1 MVYWCVLY
9 MAPKRAVCILQ
20 AKIATEVS
28 RPAARTRV
36 VTCGC
41 SEKCGFRLPSYGD
54 HGPRATYEPI
64 AAHLRGR
71 YDRWALSQRRDGIG
85 TVAMCVALYSV
96 ARSPP
101 QAQPQ
106 LGAHRRMRPN
116 R

>member
-1 MVYWCVLY
+1 MVYWWVLY
-9 MAPKRAVCILQ
+9 MAPKRAVWVLQ

-28 RPAARTRV
+28 RPAAGTRV

-41 SEKCGFRLPSYGD
+41 SEKCGFRLPSYSD

-71 YDRWALSQRRDGIG
+71 YDRWGLSQSRDGVG
-85 TVAMCVALYSV
+85 TPAMSVALYSA
-96 ARSPP
+96 ARSRP

-106 LGAHRRMRPN
+106 LGAHRRVRPN

>member
-1 MVYWCVLY
+1 MVYWWVLY
-9 MAPKRAVCILQ
+9 MAPKRAVWVLQ

-28 RPAARTRV
+28 RPAAGTRV

-41 SEKCGFRLPSYGD
+41 SEKCGFRLPSYDD

-71 YDRWALSQRRDGIG
+71 YDRWGLSQSRDGVG
-85 TVAMCVALYSV
+85 TPAMSVALYSA
-96 ARSPP
+96 ARSRP
-101 QAQPQ
+101 QVQPQ

>member
-9 MAPKRAVCILQ
+9 MAPKNAVLMLNARIG
-20 AKIATEVS
+20 TEVS
-28 RPAARTRV
+28 RPAAGTRV

-71 YDRWALSQRRDGIG
+71 YDRWGLSQRRDGIG
-85 TVAMCVALYSV
+85 TAAMSRALCSA
-96 ARSPP
+96 ARSLP